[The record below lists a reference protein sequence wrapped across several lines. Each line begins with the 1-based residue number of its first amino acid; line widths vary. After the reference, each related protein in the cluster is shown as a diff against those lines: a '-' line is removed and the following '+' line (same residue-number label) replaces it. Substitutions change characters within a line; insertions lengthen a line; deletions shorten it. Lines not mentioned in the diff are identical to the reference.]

1 MATTLTN
8 LNSTLGHSIDVQATY
23 NFTKDISLTASY
35 TGMIGTETMARLKQ
49 DGSSKRAGWGWFSLV
64 ISPSL
69 FSLKW

>member
-1 MATTLTN
+1 M
-8 LNSTLGHSIDVQATY
+8 QATY

-49 DGSSKRAGWGWFSLV
+49 GDNKRAGWGWFSLV
-64 ISPSL
+64 ISPSF